1 LEHDVIEE
9 LPETVVAEDGFVVG
23 ETANA
28 AFAVT
33 TEESFTNLHH
43 DVVQPLPASEVQ
55 GVDVSVGSSI
65 GSSPAISGKKIVP
78 GTPFSR
84 PDGQHIHLIVWR
96 FTFYNYFPYE
106 GWGT

>member
-1 LEHDVIEE
+1 MEHDITEE

-28 AFAVT
+28 AFTVT
-33 TEESFTNLHH
+33 TEASFTNLHH

-65 GSSPAISGKKIVP
+65 GSSPATSGNKIVP
-78 GTPFSR
+78 GTPMSS
-84 PDGQHIHLIVWR
+84 PDGQHVHLIVWR
-96 FTFYNYFPYE
+96 FIFCNYFPHE
-106 GWGT
+106 G